1 MTQLMERIDFDKL
14 RKMPP
19 ERKIKALRELQEKL
33 NALIQERNAE
43 IQQNQREIQDAQ
55 DFLKEAEDEL
65 RVLEEMESQAPDIK
79 QVDVD
84 KLLRRETKRTEPT
97 RPRERELESIAD
109 EAPRR
114 QPNPEDQRAYVNS
127 LARQP
132 VASIYERVNEI
143 RDQIRNTGVITTYQQ
158 ERLNVLDEALHAKEE
173 AIMAGQYEPNKKAEH
188 LLSAA
193 EKAIQYASGA
203 KNQFY
208 RNQ

>member
-33 NALIQERNAE
+33 NELIKERNKE
-43 IQQNQREIQDAQ
+43 IEQSQQEIKDAQ

-65 RVLEEMESQAPDIK
+65 SILEEMQSQAPGIK

-84 KLLRRETKRTEPT
+84 KLLRRKTERTEPT
-97 RPRERELESIAD
+97 RPRERELESIAE
-109 EAPRR
+109 EAPR
-114 QPNPEDQRAYVNS
+114 QTPSAEDQRAYINTLS
-127 LARQP
+127 RQP
-132 VASIYERVNEI
+132 VTSIYDRVNEI

-158 ERLNVLDEALHAKEE
+158 ERLNVFDEALHAKEE
-173 AIMAGQYEPNKKAEH
+173 AITAGQYEPSKRAEH

-193 EKAIQYASGA
+193 EKAIQYTSGS